1 MQTLHKVLLAA
12 GLTLAGTAAWAENNV
27 SSVHEMTVQLPSG
40 AVERIQYA
48 GNVPPKVIIGSAPFE
63 AFWSPPIG
71 FGIDSSFARLERI
84 SAEMNRRMEQ
94 LFRQASTQWPDQQTI
109 NASTLRGLPP
119 GTTGYSWTVT
129 STGNGYCTHM
139 VQITSPANGGKA
151 QVVSNTS
158 GNCNGK
164 PDKAQRTFG
173 PSLRNDDVT
182 PVKLKSSPAS
192 LAETSL

>member
-1 MQTLHKVLLAA
+1 MQALHKVLLAA
-12 GLTLAGTAAWAENNV
+12 GLTLAGTAAWAENKV
-27 SSVHEMTVQLPSG
+27 PSVHEMSVQLPSG
-40 AVERIQYA
+40 AVERIQYT

-63 AFWSPPIG
+63 AFWSSPIG

-94 LFRQASTQWPDQQTI
+94 LFRRASTQWPDQQTI

-129 STGNGYCTHM
+129 STGDGYCTHM
-139 VQITSPANGGKA
+139 LQITSPANGGKA

-164 PDKAQRTFG
+164 PGKAQRTLG
-173 PSLRNDDVT
+173 PSLRSDDVT
-182 PVKLKSSPAS
+182 PVKLKPSPAS
-192 LAETSL
+192 PAQTSL